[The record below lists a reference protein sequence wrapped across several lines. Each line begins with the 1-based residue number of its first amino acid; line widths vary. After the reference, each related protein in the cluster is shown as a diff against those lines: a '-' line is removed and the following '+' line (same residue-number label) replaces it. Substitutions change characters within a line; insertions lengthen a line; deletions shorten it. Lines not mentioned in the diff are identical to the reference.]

1 MTMNTGSHYK
11 LYHFI
16 PWTRVKIYKMLLLSI
31 IPTCLFYFLGWKWLA
46 IPWVPVALLGTAAAF
61 ISGFKNTQTYNRT
74 WEARQ
79 VYGAVINNSR
89 AFGIVIRDFIRSEDK
104 TEQASLHQEIVYRHF
119 AWLTALR
126 FQLREVKSWENVK
139 TKSYNREYLKYYK
152 VPEWESTLDEELKA
166 FVNAEELQYILS
178 TKNRATQIIALQS
191 SKLKKLN
198 EEGKISDFNF
208 VALENHLKELYDQQG
223 KCERIKNFPYPR
235 QFSSINLYFTNALCL
250 LLPLGFIGEFS
261 KLTEKFGENI
271 IWLAIPFSIL
281 LGWVFLV
288 LEQIGESTENP
299 FEGNANDVP
308 ITQISRNIEIDLRE
322 MLGEKDLPA
331 AIQPVNNIIL

>member
-1 MTMNTGSHYK
+1 
-11 LYHFI
+11 
-16 PWTRVKIYKMLLLSI
+16 MLILSI
-31 IPTCLFYFLGWKWLA
+31 IPTLLFYFLDWKWLA
-46 IPWVPVALLGTAAAF
+46 IPWVPVALLGTATAF

-79 VYGAVINNSR
+79 IYGAIINNSR
-89 AFGIVIRDFIRSEDK
+89 AFGIMVKGFVREDD
-104 TEQASLHQEIVYRHF
+104 EHQAKIHQEIIYRHF

-139 TKSYNREYLKYYK
+139 TKSYNLEYLKHYK
-152 VPEWESTLDEELKA
+152 VPEWESALDEELKS
-166 FVNAEELQYILS
+166 FLNEEERQYILS
-178 TKNRATQIIALQS
+178 TKNRATQIIAMQS
-191 SKLKKLN
+191 SHFKKLN
-198 EEGKISDFNF
+198 AEGKISDYNY
-208 VALENHLKELYDQQG
+208 VALENQLKELYDQQG

-250 LLPLGFIGEFS
+250 LLPLGFIGEIS
-261 KLTEKFGENI
+261 KMIEKFGENI
-271 IWLAIPFSIL
+271 IWLVIPFSVL

-299 FEGNANDVP
+299 FEGSANDIP

-322 MLGEKDLPA
+322 MLGEKELPP
-331 AIQPVNNIIL
+331 AIQPNNNILM

>member
-1 MTMNTGSHYK
+1 MNTSSHYR
-11 LYHFI
+11 LLHFI
-16 PWTRVKIYKMLLLSI
+16 PWTRAKIYRMLLLSI
-31 IPTCLFYFLGWKWLA
+31 VPTVLFYFFDCSWLA
-46 IPWVPVALLGTAAAF
+46 IPWVPVALLGTATAF

-79 VYGAVINNSR
+79 VYGAIINNSR
-89 AFGIVIRDFIRSEDK
+89 SFGILVRDFIRATE
-104 TEQASLHQEIVYRHF
+104 TEQAQLLHREIFYRHF

-126 FQLREVKSWENVK
+126 FQLRETKSWENIK
-139 TKSYNREYLKYYK
+139 TKSYNREYLKHYK
-152 VPEWESTLDEELKA
+152 VPEWESSLEKELKP
-166 FVNAEELQYILS
+166 FLSEEERRYILA
-178 TKNRATQIIALQS
+178 TKNRATQVIALQS
-191 SKLKKLN
+191 AQFKKLN
-198 EEGKISDFNF
+198 EEGKISDFNYA
-208 VALENHLKELYDQQG
+208 ALENQLKELYDQQG

-261 KLTEKFGENI
+261 KMTEKFGINV
-271 IWLAIPFSIL
+271 IWLVIPFSVL

-299 FEGNANDVP
+299 FEGNANDIP

-322 MLGEKDLPA
+322 MLGEKELPPA
-331 AIQPVNNIIL
+331 LQSKNNIIL

>member
-1 MTMNTGSHYK
+1 MNISSHYR
-11 LYHFI
+11 LLHFI
-16 PWTRVKIYKMLLLSI
+16 PWTRTKIYRMLILSI
-31 IPTCLFYFLGWKWLA
+31 VPTVLFYFFDCRWLA
-46 IPWVPVALLGTAAAF
+46 IPWVPVALLGTATAF
-61 ISGFKNTQTYNRT
+61 ISGFKNTQTYNRM

-79 VYGAVINNSR
+79 VYGAIINNSR
-89 AFGIVIRDFIRSEDK
+89 SFGILVRDLIRAKE
-104 TEQASLHQEIVYRHF
+104 TAQVQQLHRQIIYRHF

-126 FQLREVKSWENVK
+126 FQLRETKSWENVK

-152 VPEWESTLDEELKA
+152 VPEWEGNLEEELRP
-166 FVNAEELQYILS
+166 FLSEEEMGYILT

-191 SKLKKLN
+191 AQFKKLN
-198 EEGKISDFNF
+198 EESKLSDFNY
-208 VALENHLKELYDQQG
+208 ATLENQLKELYDQQG

-250 LLPLGFIGEFS
+250 LLPFGFIGEFS
-261 KLTEKFGENI
+261 KMTEKFGVNI
-271 IWLAIPFSIL
+271 IWLVIPFSVL

-299 FEGNANDVP
+299 FEGNANDIP

-322 MLGEKDLPA
+322 MLGETDLPPA
-331 AIQPVNNIIL
+331 LQPENNIIL

>member
-1 MTMNTGSHYK
+1 MNTGSHYK

-16 PWTRVKIYKMLLLSI
+16 PWTRMKIYKMLILSV
-31 IPTCLFYFLGWKWLA
+31 IPTALFYFMDWKWLA

-61 ISGFKNTQTYNRT
+61 ISGFKNTQTYNRS

-79 VYGAVINNSR
+79 IYGAIINNSR
-89 AFGIVIRDFIRSEDK
+89 SLGILVRDFIRMDDK
-104 TEQASLHQEIVYRHF
+104 VQEQAVHQQIIYRHF

-126 FQLREVKSWENVK
+126 FQLRETKSWEHVK
-139 TKSYNREYLKYYK
+139 TKGYNKEFLRYYE
-152 VPEWESTLDEELKA
+152 VPEWKGKLDEELIN
-166 FVNAEELQYILS
+166 FLSDDELKYVLS

-191 SKLKKLN
+191 AQLRELN
-198 EEGKISDFNF
+198 EAGQISAYNYT
-208 VALENHLKELYDQQG
+208 ALENQFKELYDQQG

-235 QFSSINLYFTNALCL
+235 QFSSINLYFTNALCF
-250 LLPLGFIGEFS
+250 LLPLGFLGEFS
-261 KLTEKFGENI
+261 KMIEKFGDHI
-271 IWLAIPFSIL
+271 VWLTVPFSIL

-299 FEGNANDVP
+299 FEGNANDIP

-322 MLGEKDLPA
+322 ILGEKELPP
-331 AIQPVNNIIL
+331 AIQPVNNIVM

>member
-1 MTMNTGSHYK
+1 MNISSHYK
-11 LYHFI
+11 LRHFI
-16 PWTRVKIYKMLLLSI
+16 PWTRVKIYKMVILSI
-31 IPTCLFYFLGWKWLA
+31 IPTLLFYFLDLKWLA
-46 IPWVPVALLGTAAAF
+46 IPWVPVALLGTTTAF

-79 VYGAVINNSR
+79 VYGAIINNSR
-89 AFGIVIRDFIRSEDK
+89 AFGIMTKDFIRSEDK
-104 TEQASLHQEIVYRHF
+104 VLEKQLHQQIIYRHF

-126 FQLREVKSWENVK
+126 FQLREIKSWENIK

-152 VPEWESTLDEELKA
+152 VPEWESNLDEELKI
-166 FVNAEELQYILS
+166 FLSKEELQYILS

-191 SKLKKLN
+191 SGLKKLN
-198 EEGKISDFNF
+198 EEGRISDYNY
-208 VALENHLKELYDQQG
+208 VALENQLKELYDQQG

-235 QFSSINLYFTNALCL
+235 QFSSINLYFTNLFCI
-250 LLPLGFIGEFS
+250 LLPFGFLSEFS
-261 KLTEKFGENI
+261 KLIEKFGENI
-271 IWLAIPFSIL
+271 IWLTIPFSMI

-322 MLGEKDLPA
+322 MLGEKDLPPAIA
-331 AIQPVNNIIL
+331 AKNNILM

>member
-1 MTMNTGSHYK
+1 M
-11 LYHFI
+11 FI
-16 PWTRVKIYKMLLLSI
+16 LSI
-31 IPTCLFYFLGWKWLA
+31 VPTALYYFFDCRWLA
-46 IPWVPVALLGTAAAF
+46 IPWVPVALLGTATAF

-79 VYGAVINNSR
+79 VYGAIINNSR
-89 AFGIVIRDFIRSEDK
+89 SFGIMIRDFIRIKE
-104 TEQASLHQEIVYRHF
+104 TGQARQLHREIIYRHF

-126 FQLREVKSWENVK
+126 FQLRETKSWENVK
-139 TKSYNREYLKYYK
+139 TKSYNREYLKHYK
-152 VPEWESTLDEELKA
+152 VPEWESSLEQELKP
-166 FVNAEELQYILS
+166 FLSEEERGDILG

-191 SKLKKLN
+191 AQLKTLN
-198 EEGKISDFNF
+198 EEGKISDFNYA
-208 VALENHLKELYDQQG
+208 ALENQLKEFYDQQG

-235 QFSSINLYFTNALCL
+235 QFSSINLYFTNVLCL

-261 KLTEKFGENI
+261 KMTEKFGMNI
-271 IWLAIPFSIL
+271 IWLVIPFSIL

-299 FEGNANDVP
+299 FEGNANDIP

-322 MLGEKDLPA
+322 ILGETELPPA
-331 AIQPVNNIIL
+331 LQPENNIIL

>member
-1 MTMNTGSHYK
+1 MNTGSHYK

-31 IPTCLFYFLGWKWLA
+31 VPTCLFYFLEWKWLA
-46 IPWVPVALLGTAAAF
+46 IPWVPVALLGTATAF

-79 VYGAVINNSR
+79 IYGAIINNSR
-89 AFGIVIRDFIRSEDK
+89 AFGIAIRDFIRSDDK
-104 TEQASLHQEIVYRHF
+104 AEQANLHKEMMYRHF

-152 VPEWESTLDEELKA
+152 VPEWESSLDEELK
-166 FVNAEELQYILS
+166 FFLTVEELEYILS

-191 SKLKKLN
+191 SKLKKMN
-198 EEGKISDFNF
+198 EESKISDFNF

-235 QFSSINLYFTNALCL
+235 QFSSINLYFTNSLCF

-261 KLTEKFGENI
+261 KMTEKFGENI
-271 IWLAIPFSIL
+271 IWLTIPFSVL

-299 FEGNANDVP
+299 FEGNANDIP

-331 AIQPVNNIIL
+331 GIQPVNNIIL

>member
-1 MTMNTGSHYK
+1 MNTGSHYK

-16 PWTRVKIYKMLLLSI
+16 PWTRKKIYKMLIVSI
-31 IPTCLFYFLGWKWLA
+31 IPTALFYFLGWKWLA

-61 ISGFKNTQTYNRT
+61 ISGFKNTQTYNRS

-79 VYGAVINNSR
+79 IYGVIINNSR
-89 AFGIVIRDFIRSEDK
+89 SFGMLVKDFIRVDDK
-104 TEQASLHQEIVYRHF
+104 TQEAAIHQQIIYRHF

-126 FQLREVKSWENVK
+126 FQLRETKSWEHVK
-139 TKSYNREYLKYYK
+139 TKSYNREYLKYYT
-152 VPEWESTLDEELKA
+152 VPEWENTIEEELKP
-166 FVNAEELQYILS
+166 FLNKAELDYILT
-178 TKNRATQIIALQS
+178 TKNRATQIISLQS
-191 SKLKKLN
+191 THLRTLN
-198 EEGKISDFNF
+198 EEGKISDYNYT
-208 VALENHLKELYDQQG
+208 ALENQFKELYDQQG

-261 KLTEKFGENI
+261 KMVEKFGEGI
-271 IWLAIPFSIL
+271 IWFTVPFSVL

-288 LEQIGESTENP
+288 LEQIGENTENP
-299 FEGNANDVP
+299 FEGNANDIS

-322 MLGEKDLPA
+322 MFGEKELPP
-331 AIQPVNNIIL
+331 AIQPVNNILM

>member
-1 MTMNTGSHYK
+1 MNISSHYK
-11 LYHFI
+11 LRHFI
-16 PWTRVKIYKMLLLSI
+16 PWTRVKIYKMLIISV
-31 IPTCLFYFLGWKWLA
+31 IPTLLFYFLGWKWLA
-46 IPWVPVALLGTAAAF
+46 IPWVPVALLGTATAF

-79 VYGAVINNSR
+79 VYGAIINNSR
-89 AFGIVIRDFIRSEDK
+89 ALGIMTKDFIRSEDEILEK
-104 TEQASLHQEIVYRHF
+104 QLHQQIIYRHF

-126 FQLREVKSWENVK
+126 FQLREIKSWENIK

-152 VPEWESTLDEELKA
+152 VPEWESNLDEELKS
-166 FVNAEELQYILS
+166 FLSKEELQYILS
-178 TKNRATQIIALQS
+178 TKNRSTQIIALQS
-191 SKLKKLN
+191 SELKKLN
-198 EEGKISDFNF
+198 EEGSISDYNY

-235 QFSSINLYFTNALCL
+235 QFSSINIYFTNLFCI
-250 LLPLGFIGEFS
+250 LLPFGFLSEFS
-261 KLTEKFGENI
+261 KLIEKFGENI
-271 IWLAIPFSIL
+271 IWFTIPFSMI

-299 FEGNANDVP
+299 FEGNANDIP

-322 MLGEKDLPA
+322 MLGEKDLPSAIA
-331 AIQPVNNIIL
+331 AQNNILM

>member
-1 MTMNTGSHYK
+1 
-11 LYHFI
+11 
-16 PWTRVKIYKMLLLSI
+16 MLILSI
-31 IPTCLFYFLGWKWLA
+31 VPTVLFYFFDCGWLA
-46 IPWVPVALLGTAAAF
+46 IPWVPVALLGTATAF
-61 ISGFKNTQTYNRT
+61 ISGFKNTQTYNRM

-89 AFGIVIRDFIRSEDK
+89 SFGIMIRDFIRTSE
-104 TEQASLHQEIVYRHF
+104 TGQAQLLHREIIYRHF

-126 FQLREVKSWENVK
+126 FQLRETKSWENVK
-139 TKSYNREYLKYYK
+139 TRSYNREYLKYYK
-152 VPEWESTLDEELKA
+152 VPEWESRLEDELRPFLSEEELG
-166 FVNAEELQYILS
+166 YILS

-191 SKLKKLN
+191 AHLKKLN
-198 EEGKISDFNF
+198 EESKLSDFNY
-208 VALENHLKELYDQQG
+208 VALENQLKELFDQQG

-261 KLTEKFGENI
+261 KMTEKFGENI
-271 IWLAIPFSIL
+271 IWLVIPFSVL

-299 FEGNANDVP
+299 FEGNANDIP

-322 MLGEKDLPA
+322 MLGETDLPPA
-331 AIQPVNNIIL
+331 LQSKNNIIL